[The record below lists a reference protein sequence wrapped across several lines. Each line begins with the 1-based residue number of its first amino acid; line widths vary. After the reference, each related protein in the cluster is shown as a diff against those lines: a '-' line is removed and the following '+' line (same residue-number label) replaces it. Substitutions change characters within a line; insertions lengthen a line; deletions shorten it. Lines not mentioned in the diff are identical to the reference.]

1 VVGDKE
7 VGALTTVARSGDGV
21 VALGYVRREV
31 EMPADV
37 LVRWSTGEA
46 PATVAALP
54 ERP

>member
-31 EMPADV
+31 DMPADV
-37 LVRWSTGEA
+37 LVRWDGGEA
-46 PATVAALP
+46 AALAAALP